1 MTEQPANK
9 VKRWTYPFTAINGK
23 EVEDPQAYFDA
34 LSRAQDGF
42 YPLGVNGLWH
52 GGVHFD
58 SGTGAKLA
66 QDGGVRAIADG
77 EVIAYRIDADYPKIE
92 YADKKQALYSAGF
105 VLIRHRLELPLN
117 PNQKLTAPAAKPVS
131 GAAPAAPAATPV
143 APEMLTFY
151 SLYMHTLSW
160 KIYQQE
166 QKRKRPAFWGSA
178 SSDFYVVGA
187 KAKNKEETIAPRK
200 IGLRIRSAD
209 HTTIGLIPRGTQISL
224 GTAHPTRAGY
234 FELKSVVEGNTFPPD
249 TTTGYVYKA
258 ELDPTVEPDTGA
270 IDKVYILPQPKLIA
284 AGDLVGYLGEYQRYS
299 DASALPPVPM
309 RPLLH
314 LEIFTGDDIEGFIA
328 KSRAYAAKLNESQK
342 TQFSIE
348 AGAQLCQP
356 AAPDQTLAA
365 GVAVKVLS
373 GADAGKGLWQR
384 VQPLKTVIVARGV
397 LGAYNAKS
405 GGHGSYVY
413 QGQHADF
420 TGRYLGTTDTV
431 STTDAEEGKKAIYTR
446 REVHMPEGQPVWVE
460 RRLGADAAVAR
471 AAWRTF
477 PLQLGAAKAPIAAQ
491 LRVIGKSQLGK
502 LGSHESAQDEHGTHW
517 WKISVGTSDQ
527 GSAEG
532 WVCGK
537 GHPKTRWTS
546 PWDWPGFDIVG
557 ESAPPKD
564 FLQRNLH
571 LNDAAQDAAEAKNFK
586 VKADALDGGPLLAT
600 LKSAIDAQGKKD
612 GVITADELR
621 KSLRQP
627 WLAER
632 IGKLIVRYES
642 EWGGDMSKWDALDP
656 LMFEGEPNWQA
667 EKARIKKLQIWDQV
681 KAIAGFPA
689 DPEVKHFHSIGLI
702 ANFQGGFLFTLEIMQ
717 RIFPVVAITKVT
729 ELQAI
734 ADELNAHIDFYQLNT
749 PLRRTHFF
757 AQVMQETGQNLGVE
771 EGFVWKADALKSSFS
786 YFAHHPQEADA
797 RGYATIRPI
806 KANGSTMSQADFEA
820 IANGAY
826 GDRLGN
832 GPYASGDGWKYRGR
846 GLKQLTGLD
855 NYRDFTAWHRTH
867 QPEWPQDI
875 QDFESDPNRLLEIKY
890 AVRSATY
897 FWVANGL
904 PFLADRGNQR
914 QDVDRVTN
922 VVNKYT
928 NSYEARW
935 DNFQIIIGRGD
946 LN

>member
-1 MTEQPANK
+1 MTDQPANK

-66 QDGGVRAIADG
+66 QDGGIRAIADG
-77 EVIAYRIDADYPKIE
+77 EVIAYRIDADYPKVE
-92 YADKKQALYSAGF
+92 YADKKQALYSTGF
-105 VLIRHRLELPLN
+105 VLIRHRLELPPN
-117 PNQKLTAPAAKPVS
+117 PNPKLTTPAAKPVS
-131 GAAPAAPAATPV
+131 GAAPAVPATTPV
-143 APEMLTFY
+143 APEALTFY

-166 QKRKRPAFWGSA
+166 RKRKRPAFWGGA
-178 SSDFYVVGA
+178 SNDFYVVGA
-187 KAKNKEETIAPRK
+187 KAKDKYETIAPRK

-234 FELKSVVEGNTFPPD
+234 FELKSVVEGNIFPPD

-258 ELDPTVEPDTGA
+258 ELDPTVELDTGA
-270 IDKVYILPQPKLIA
+270 IDKVYILPQPKPIA
-284 AGDLVGYLGEYQRYS
+284 AGDLVGHLGEYQRYS

-309 RPLLH
+309 RPQLH

-328 KSRAYAAKLNESQK
+328 KSRAYAAKLDESQK

-348 AGAQLCQP
+348 VGAQLCQP

-373 GADAGKGLWQR
+373 GADAGKGPWQR
-384 VQPLKTVIVARGV
+384 VQPLKTVILARGV

-420 TGRYLGTTDTV
+420 TGRYLGATDTV

-460 RRLGADAAVAR
+460 RSLGTDAAVAR

-477 PLQLGAAKAPIAAQ
+477 PLQLSAAKAPIAAQ
-491 LRVIGKSQLGK
+491 LRVIRKSQLGK
-502 LGSHESAQDEHGTHW
+502 LGSHECAQDEHGTHW

-532 WVCGK
+532 WVCEK
-537 GHPKTRWTS
+537 AHPKTRWTS

-612 GVITADELR
+612 GVITAGELR

-667 EKARIKKLQIWDQV
+667 EKARIKKLQIWDQA
-681 KAIAGFPA
+681 KSIAGFPA
-689 DPEVKHFHSIGLI
+689 DPEVKHFHSIGLVG
-702 ANFQGGFLFTLEIMQ
+702 NFAGNCNCINYDVMYASQGPAYRDDQIKSYSHYNVPIDMTPGRLAGNSRRHGDASHDVQKQVID
-717 RIFPVVAITKVT
+717 IFVNHSKNYQIDRNDLAMI
-729 ELQAI
+729 LAI
-734 ADELNAHIDFYQLNT
+734 ARVESGFNPDAAAGTTSASGLGQFVDAT
-749 PLRRTHFF
+749 ATHYGIMTD
-757 AQVMQETGQNLGVE
+757 AQR
-771 EGFVWKADALKSSFS
+771 FDAQDGAVALIEHYLENKVLATAAGHKDRDL
-786 YFAHHPQEADA
+786 YIMIYAYHHDGP
-797 RGYATIRPI
+797 
-806 KANGSTMSQADFEA
+806 SL
-820 IANGAY
+820 AY
-826 GDRLGN
+826 GGE
-832 GPYASGDGWKYRGR
+832 GIS
-846 GLKQLTGLD
+846 
-855 NYRDFTAWHRTH
+855 
-867 QPEWPQDI
+867 
-875 QDFESDPNRLLEIKY
+875 
-890 AVRSATY
+890 RSEVMPKFDLY
-897 FWVANGL
+897 LN
-904 PFLADRGNQR
+904 NICE
-914 QDVDRVTN
+914 N
-922 VVNKYT
+922 V
-928 NSYEARW
+928 
-935 DNFQIIIGRGD
+935 
-946 LN
+946 L